1 MAQNIYDDPQFFAG
15 YSRLRRSVDG
25 LAAAPEWPALQAL
38 LPSLEGARVVDLGCG
53 FGWFCRWAA
62 AAGAAEVLGLDLSVR
77 MLARAAELTDDR
89 RIAYRV
95 ADMQSLDLPKG
106 AFDCA
111 FSSLALH
118 YVEDLQPLFTSV
130 HDALAPGSRF
140 VFSIEHP
147 IYMASRSP
155 GWIPGADGQR
165 TWPVD
170 SYQAE
175 GRRTTTWLA
184 DGVVKHHRKLG
195 TTLNLLI
202 QSGFAIRHL
211 DEFGPTAAQVAE
223 RPDLAEERERPM
235 FALVAAQRV

>member
-15 YSRLRRSVDG
+15 YSQLRRSVDG
-25 LAAAPEWPALQAL
+25 LAGAPEWPALQAL
-38 LPSLEGARVVDLGCG
+38 LPRLEGARVVDLGCG

-62 AAGAAEVLGLDLSVR
+62 AAGAAEVLGLDLSAR
-77 MLARAAELTDDR
+77 MLARAAELTDDP
-89 RIAYRV
+89 RIAYRA
-95 ADMQSLDLPKG
+95 ADLDRLDLPRG

-118 YVEDLQPLFTSV
+118 YVEDLRPLFARV
-130 HDALAPGSRF
+130 HDALTPGSRF

-155 GWIPGADGQR
+155 GWITGSAGQR
-165 TWPVD
+165 SWPVD
-170 SYQAE
+170 CYQAE
-175 GRRTTTWLA
+175 GPRTTNWLA
-184 DGVVKHHRKLG
+184 EGVVKHHRKLG

-202 QSGFAIRHL
+202 QAGFAIGHL
-211 DEFGPTAAQVAE
+211 DEFGPSPAQVAE

-235 FALVAAQRV
+235 FALIAADRR